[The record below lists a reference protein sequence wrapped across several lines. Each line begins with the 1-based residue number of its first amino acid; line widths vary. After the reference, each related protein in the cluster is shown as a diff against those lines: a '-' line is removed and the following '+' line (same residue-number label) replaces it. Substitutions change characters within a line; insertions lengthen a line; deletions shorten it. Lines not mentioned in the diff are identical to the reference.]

1 MKALEGFLLA
11 LRQIRTQKLKS
22 FFVVLGVV
30 IGITFLIA
38 VITLVEGVDRYVR
51 EDFGGAISGVN
62 TFTVLQRQRVV
73 TGPQDQA
80 EWRRQAR
87 NPPLTLHDAE
97 VVRSA
102 LPPSAQFAYSSS
114 RRLPEARY
122 GQQSRRNVRALGAS
136 EGYQAV
142 QGWRVAEGRGLTPL
156 DHRRGL
162 RVAVI
167 GAEIA
172 DRLFPGISPLGR
184 TIRLGGERFLV
195 IGVFERQGGL
205 LGNVRDATVLVPYA
219 AYRQAFASRP
229 REVREIQVKVARAEQ
244 LEPTRMAVEGALRA
258 DRRLRPG
265 QENDFYVQT
274 SSGLLSAW
282 NTINRILMTAL
293 PGLVSVALVV
303 GGIVI
308 MNIMLLSVAERTREI
323 GLRKALGAR
332 QRDVLWQFLA
342 ESSVLSVLGA
352 GLGILCG
359 VGLAALI
366 AAVSP
371 IPAAVSG
378 WSVVI
383 ALTLGLLVGIISGIY
398 PAYRAA
404 RLDPIVALRYE

>member
-62 TFTVLQRQRVV
+62 TFTVLQRQMVV
-73 TGPQDQA
+73 TGRQD
-80 EWRRQAR
+80 EVDRRRQAR
-87 NPPLTLHDAE
+87 NPALTLHDAQ
-97 VVRSA
+97 VVRGA
-102 LPPSAQFAYSSS
+102 APRSAQFAYSAS

-122 GQQSRRNVRALGAS
+122 GQLSRRNVRAVGGS
-136 EGYQAV
+136 EQYQAV
-142 QGWRVAEGRGLTPL
+142 QGWAVESGRGLTPL

-162 RVAVI
+162 KVAVI
-167 GAEIA
+167 GSEIA
-172 DRLFPGISPLGR
+172 ERLFPALSPLGR
-184 TIRLGGERFLV
+184 SVRLGGERFTV
-195 IGVFERQGGL
+195 VGVFERQGGL
-205 LGNVRDATVLVPYA
+205 LGNVRDATVLIPYS
-219 AYRQAFASRP
+219 AYQQTLATRP
-229 REVREIQVKVARAEQ
+229 REVREIQVKVARADE
-244 LEPTRMAVEGALRA
+244 LDSALMAVEGALRA

-265 QENDFYVQT
+265 QENDFYIQT

-293 PGLVSVALVV
+293 PGLVSIALVV

-323 GLRKALGAR
+323 GIRKAIGASR
-332 QRDVLWQFLA
+332 RDVLWQFLA

-359 VGLAALI
+359 MGLASLV

-378 WSVVI
+378 WSIVI
-383 ALTLGLLVGIISGIY
+383 ALTLGLLVGILSGIY

-404 RLDPIVALRYE
+404 RLDPIVALRFE